1 MSYIGQ
7 TGMARIDHKNML
19 NLQQAKQMLSEGCAP
34 STIKIQTGWELGI
47 DGLWRYEI
55 LDPFLPNSEIEAYV
69 KPRFGES
76 INIRL
81 ILQDNLIL
89 DAYPQFENLTLYAMY
104 SPQKG
109 VAGYYNPS
117 TNGMVISMGRPSDKF
132 EYQIEGVLLH
142 EIQHLIQY
150 IEGFAQ
156 GGNPKAI
163 GMRRYLRL
171 AGEVEARNICLRHFL
186 TDDERRRTL
195 RTETQDIEDKDQII
209 IC

>member
-1 MSYIGQ
+1 MKIVVCVKETDGELSPFDQ
-7 TGMARIDHKNML
+7 SAVECAL
-19 NLQQAKQMLSEGCAP
+19 ELSEDV
-34 STIKIQTGWELGI
+34 T
-47 DGLWRYEI
+47 
-55 LDPFLPNSEIEAYV
+55 
-69 KPRFGES
+69 
-76 INIRL
+76 
-81 ILQDNLIL
+81 
-89 DAYPQFENLTLYAMY
+89 
-104 SPQKG
+104 
-109 VAGYYNPS
+109 
-117 TNGMVISMGRPSDKF
+117 VISMGRPSDKF

-142 EIQHLIQY
+142 EIQHLIQN